1 MFCDAIVIKSL
12 STLHLGAI
20 SSPGVRLESE
30 SDEVE
35 LYDSKSANSAATIR
49 RIQIVDSHTG
59 GEPTRLAIGGGP
71 DLGDGPIADRLK
83 LLQSQ
88 HDEFR
93 SAVVNEPRGSDVV
106 VGALLCEAHDKAC
119 VAGAIFFNNVGYLGM
134 CGHGTI
140 GLIAS
145 LAYLGRIKSG
155 EHRIETPVG
164 VVTATLHEDGQVT
177 VANVCSYRKA
187 PKVGVDVPGFGVV
200 HGDVAWGGN
209 WFYLVEEHGFE
220 LTLNNVEA
228 LSNFTWAIRNA
239 LSVHGITGDGGHEI
253 DHIELFAPSLIPG
266 VNSKNFVL
274 CPGKAYDRSPCGTGT
289 SAKLA
294 CLFADGKLRESE
306 VWRQESI
313 VGTVFEGRVKVSE
326 GRVYPSITGSAFV
339 NSQAE
344 LLLDPRDPFCNG
356 IRA

>member
-1 MFCDAIVIKSL
+1 VIKSL
-12 STLHLGAI
+12 SSLHFKDLYPSGA
-20 SSPGVRLESE
+20 RLESE
-30 SDEVE
+30 SHEVE
-35 LYDSKSANSAATIR
+35 LYASTNANSDAAVR

-59 GEPTRLAIGGGP
+59 GEPTRLVIGGGP
-71 DLGDGPIADRLK
+71 DLGGGPIADRLK
-83 LLQSQ
+83 ILRAA

-106 VGALLCEAHDKAC
+106 VGALLCVPHDETC
-119 VAGAIFFNNVGYLGM
+119 VAGVIFFNNVGYLGM

-145 LAYLGRIKSG
+145 LAYLGRIKPG
-155 EHRIETPVG
+155 KHRIETPVG
-164 VVTATLHEDGQVT
+164 VVTAILHQDGQVT
-177 VANVCSYRKA
+177 VDNVSSYRKA
-187 PKVGVDVPGFGVV
+187 TKIPVDVPGFGVM

-209 WFYLVEEHGFE
+209 WFFLVEDHGFE

-228 LSNFTWAIRNA
+228 LTNVTWAIRQA
-239 LSVHGITGDGGHEI
+239 LNVHGITGDGGHEI
-253 DHIELFAPSLIPG
+253 DHIELFAPSMLPG

-289 SAKLA
+289 SAKMA
-294 CLFADGKLRESE
+294 CLFADGKLREGE

-313 VGTVFEGRVKVSE
+313 VGSVFEGRVKVIE

-344 LLLDPRDPFCNG
+344 LLLDPRDPLCNG
-356 IRA
+356 IRP